1 MTEWVENALS
11 TRRGMVL
18 IGGGAAL
25 LAAIILVVYLKNYR
39 SSVDA
44 SSSTASV
51 LVAKNL
57 IQKGAPGNIVAAD
70 RQYQV
75 ASIQEKELQT
85 GAITD
90 PGILRGLVAAHD
102 VYPGQQLSTAD
113 FVPAAPGALQTN
125 LKGDERAISIPIDA
139 AHGMSGQVSPG
150 DHVDVYA
157 GLNFEGAGGAR
168 PVIKVLMEN
177 ALVLRTGATGAPAGA
192 IVLRGSGRQTA
203 ALAFA
208 SDNGKIWLVL
218 RPASGAKPEKAG
230 LMDTAA
236 LLGMRPVG

>member
-1 MTEWVENALS
+1 MEWVENALS
-11 TRRGMVL
+11 TRRGMVV

-39 SSVDA
+39 SSIGA
-44 SSSTASV
+44 SSSTISV

-57 IQKGAPGNIVAAD
+57 IQKGAPGDIVAAD
-70 RQYQV
+70 REYQV

-90 PGILRGLVAAHD
+90 PGTLRGLVAAHD
-102 VYPGQQLSTAD
+102 VYPGQQLSTVD
-113 FVPAAPGALQTN
+113 FVAAAPGALQTSLN
-125 LKGDERAISIPIDA
+125 GNQRAISIPIDA
-139 AHGMSGQVSPG
+139 AHGMSGQISPG

-157 GLNFEGAGGAR
+157 GLNQEGAGGAR
-168 PVIKVLMEN
+168 PVIKLLMEN
-177 ALVLRTGATGAPAGA
+177 ALVLRTASTGAPVGSV
-192 IVLRGSGRQTA
+192 VLRGRGKQTA

-218 RPASGAKPEKAG
+218 RPASGARPEKVG
-230 LMDTAA
+230 LMDTSA
-236 LLGMRPVG
+236 LLALRPVG